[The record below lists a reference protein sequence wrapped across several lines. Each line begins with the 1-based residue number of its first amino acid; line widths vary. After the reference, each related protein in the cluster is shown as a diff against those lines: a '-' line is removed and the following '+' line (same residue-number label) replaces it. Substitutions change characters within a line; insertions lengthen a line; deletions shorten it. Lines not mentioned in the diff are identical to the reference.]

1 MIETNEFRRGAKL
14 QIDGA
19 PYSVIDFEHVKPG
32 KGQAFT
38 RCKLKNLKTGQ
49 QLERTFKAGERFE
62 EPNLE
67 HREMQFLF
75 MEGDLLNL
83 MDLKNYEQIQVNKQ
97 LVGDTFLFLTENLE
111 VGVLFFEERPINI
124 ELPVFV
130 NLAIQYCEPGFKGD
144 TAQGATK
151 PATLVGGHKVTVP
164 LHMKEG
170 DVLKVDTRTGEYV
183 EKVNK

>member
-111 VGVLFFEERPINI
+111 VGVHFFEERPINI